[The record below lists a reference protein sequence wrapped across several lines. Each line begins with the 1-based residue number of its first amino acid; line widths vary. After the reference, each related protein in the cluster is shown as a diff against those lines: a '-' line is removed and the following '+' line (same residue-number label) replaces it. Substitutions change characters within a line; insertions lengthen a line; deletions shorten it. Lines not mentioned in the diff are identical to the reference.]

1 MGSMDV
7 YILGQKYTIKGEGSE
22 EYIKKVAAFV
32 DAKIKEVHSNSP
44 HITPL
49 KASILAAINIADEL
63 QKIRSDQNSQENI
76 SRHISFIEER
86 TEALSGL
93 FEK

>member
-7 YILGQKYTIKGEGSE
+7 YILGQKYTLKGEGSE

-32 DAKIKEVHSNSP
+32 DAKIKEVYSNAP
-44 HITPL
+44 NITPL
-49 KASILAAINIADEL
+49 KASILASLNIADEL
-63 QKIRSDQNSQENI
+63 HRLKADQKFQDDIAK
-76 SRHISFIEER
+76 HLGHIEER
-86 TEALSGL
+86 ADALSGL